1 MLCNTV
7 TARERHAQL
16 WRTLQVLRKST
27 GMRNAMHEARDLGVE
42 HPDGRM
48 PDCQI
53 VHLSIC
59 PDRISPRSDSK
70 IPQIRSRKNSHSHSH
85 SAHAVLRSPFSDCC
99 SAEAHCAVRAPQP
112 PQQPPQ
118 KTASGVSL
126 HASPT
131 RFSCRFLPALPAPA
145 STRQDLAF
153 CVLLLLLLLP
163 LLLLL
168 STSLRRRRFTSLEP
182 ALYNFH
188 GQACLSTSWR
198 LGYYLQRPSTFATLC
213 RYIHIPVNH
222 SSVATPQLLL
232 LSPIYLCKLSLTQ
245 SLLCRYQTLSRYFAY
260 IP

>member
-1 MLCNTV
+1 MHSYSVPCRCYVRALECAMQCTKPEISAWSIQMAV
-7 TARERHAQL
+7 CQFARL
-16 WRTLQVLRKST
+16 
-27 GMRNAMHEARDLGVE
+27 
-42 HPDGRM
+42 

-131 RFSCRFLPALPAPA
+131 RFSCAACAACARLDPAGPGR
-145 STRQDLAF
+145 TRQDLAF
-153 CVLLLLLLLP
+153 CVLLLLLLPL

-222 SSVATPQLLL
+222 SSVATLQYI
-232 LSPIYLCKLSLTQ
+232 SAISLTQ